1 MVAVVLLSQK
11 PQNEE
16 QFEEWVTASY
26 AAKYLGISK
35 STVIRR
41 VDAGKLP
48 GYRDGDI
55 IRIRKSDLKKYL
67 AEKWNKP
74 QQ

>member
-1 MVAVVLLSQK
+1 MVAIVPLSQK
-11 PQNEE
+11 QHNQE
-16 QFEEWVTASY
+16 QFEEWVNASY

-48 GYRDGDI
+48 GYRDGEI
-55 IRIRKSDLKKYL
+55 IRIRKSDLERYL
-67 AEKWNKP
+67 AEKLSKP